1 MSLTG
6 LVFEGED
13 IRYRTGKHWV
23 VLAKAIILFAL
34 ALAVWASEPALLKLA
49 QFKAPEELEKFLP
62 KIIAVAVWVFR
73 YVFFILLTL
82 LALARLFS
90 FFTLRVGVTDKRL
103 LCDDALLGTFS
114 LDIGKIESVKCEPGV
129 FGGLLGYGK
138 MILTASSS
146 QRLVLTNIRRP
157 HALEQELFAAK

>member
-23 VLAKAIILFAL
+23 VLAKAVILFAL
-34 ALAVWASEPALLKLA
+34 AVAVWSSEPALLKLA

-62 KIIAVAVWVFR
+62 KIISAAIWVFR
-73 YVFFILLTL
+73 YVFFLLLTL
-82 LALARLFS
+82 LALVRLFS

-103 LCDDALLGTFS
+103 LCDDALFGTFS